1 MTLKYDKEK
10 YRRGTGVALWTLAAS
25 DLCAIILTA
34 IQNLMFVT
42 PIPDYTDRRLW
53 HIFCKAILFSTHAS
67 TGISIWSWLLLSTL
81 RYLAVRHPLYHLRLW
96 RMPYSV
102 IAFVICTSIGVN
114 GFLLVTI
121 VATFTRVPAGTY
133 VECMEAPV
141 VSQTLILSFHALE
154 IIWSFCLPFAM
165 IVFMDASVVL
175 KGVTS
180 PTLLS
185 NFKRRN
191 RALRTKH
198 HAHALRS
205 WLTIAV
211 ICILLNTPQ
220 NFINCMRLLQASVFE
235 TSLLNYVETTLNP
248 FFRAFEI
255 VAQAFYF
262 GQFGFNAVYLVLFV
276 FDKLIKPR
284 NANKE
289 QISTNTSRATSVNSH
304 KGRFHTGPL
313 ISNGYLGLK
322 QSSI

>member
-1 MTLKYDKEK
+1 M
-10 YRRGTGVALWTLAAS
+10 
-25 DLCAIILTA
+25 
-34 IQNLMFVT
+34 
-42 PIPDYTDRRLW
+42 
-53 HIFCKAILFSTHAS
+53 LFSTHAS

-102 IAFVICTSIGVN
+102 IAFVICTSVGVN
-114 GFLLVTI
+114 GFLLFTI
-121 VATFTRVPAGTY
+121 VATFTRAPAGGTY

-141 VSQTLILSFHALE
+141 ISQTLILSFHALE
-154 IIWSFCLPFAM
+154 ILWSFCLPFAM

-180 PTLLS
+180 PNLIS

-191 RALRTKH
+191 RALRTVIINIKSASIQKH

-235 TSLLNYVETTLNP
+235 TSLLNYIEITYNP

-284 NANKE
+284 SANKE
-289 QISTNTSRATSVNSH
+289 QISTNTSRAS
-304 KGRFHTGPL
+304 K
-313 ISNGYLGLK
+313 YLQNYKLNRNKDENVGLR
-322 QSSI
+322 